1 MNVDYNSTL
10 QLFGA
15 ACRVYSPSDV
25 RPVVELG
32 DSLKQEGV
40 VNPLPALMNPSKGK
54 YTGQA
59 APKSCKV
66 EYKAKVE
73 TLEKEEALRT
83 EIVELYRE
91 NVERIV
97 NSMVLF

>member
-1 MNVDYNSTL
+1 MPDSLFISTL

-40 VNPLPALMNPSKGK
+40 VNPLPALMNSSEGK

-59 APKSCKV
+59 ALKSCKV
-66 EYKAKVE
+66 ESMTGSQLYNLTILLAC
-73 TLEKEEALRT
+73 KE
-83 EIVELYRE
+83 I
-91 NVERIV
+91 
-97 NSMVLF
+97 F

>member
-1 MNVDYNSTL
+1 MVVMEVINSTL

-40 VNPLPALMNPSKGK
+40 VNPLPALMNSSKGK

-66 EYKAKVE
+66 EIKVPVSRGIIFVNDPV
-73 TLEKEEALRT
+73 LSQ
-83 EIVELYRE
+83 YR
-91 NVERIV
+91 VV
-97 NSMVLF
+97 F